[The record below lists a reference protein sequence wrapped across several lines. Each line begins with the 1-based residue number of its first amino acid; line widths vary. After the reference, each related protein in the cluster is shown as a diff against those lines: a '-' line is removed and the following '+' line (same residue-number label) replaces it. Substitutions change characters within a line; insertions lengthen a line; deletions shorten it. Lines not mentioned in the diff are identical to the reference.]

1 MKESRSYMPY
11 GIIMMAIMLCGIS
24 SFSIYQLIVCNSC
37 DLISNVYG
45 YHGEEVSISMGY
57 AHFISQLGNKD
68 KQIKVLVNYTVNDP
82 SIMNQGVNAVM
93 KIYSEN
99 GTAIKTSSY
108 PNGFT
113 LDDTGTLPMK
123 TGIKDN
129 FTNNITAVVQFTD
142 LEKIQPISN
151 TMAIKLKL
159 GQIIK

>member
-1 MKESRSYMPY
+1 MSESKSSISY
-11 GIIMMAIMLCGIS
+11 GIIMMTIMICGIS
-24 SFSIYQLIVCNSC
+24 SFVIYQLIVCNSC
-37 DLISNVYG
+37 GLISSVYG
-45 YHGEEVSISMGY
+45 YHGEEVSISSSY
-57 AHFISQLGNKD
+57 AHFISQLGDKD
-68 KQIKVLVNYTVNDP
+68 KQIKIIVNYTVNDP
-82 SIMNQGVNAVM
+82 LIVNQGVNAVM

-113 LDDTGTLPMK
+113 LDNTGTLPMK

-129 FTNNITAVVQFTD
+129 SINNITAVVQFTD

-151 TMAIKLKL
+151 SMAIKLAL